1 MEINDM
7 GYVTS
12 KELTGNEG
20 ATGVAR
26 SNKIR
31 LDKAIEDLIEKRVEE
46 ETDKKRKESTK
57 EKKST

>member
-1 MEINDM
+1 M

-31 LDKAIEDLIEKRVEE
+31 LDKAIEDLIEKRIEE
-46 ETDKKRKESTK
+46 ETEKKRKESTK
-57 EKKST
+57 KKKYT